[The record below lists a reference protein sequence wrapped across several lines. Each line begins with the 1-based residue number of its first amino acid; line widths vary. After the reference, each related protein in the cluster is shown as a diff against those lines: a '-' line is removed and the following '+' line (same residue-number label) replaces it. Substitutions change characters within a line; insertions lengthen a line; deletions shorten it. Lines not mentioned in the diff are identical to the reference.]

1 VNPIS
6 SKYLG
11 DVGDIVI
18 GRVVEISN
26 KRWHIDIDSYSAA
39 FLNLNSINLP
49 SGVQRRKTEEDELNM
64 RQYFAENDI
73 IVAEVHVQNN
83 DKSLQL
89 HTRSAKYGKLSN
101 GQCIKVHHKLIKR
114 QKNHFAELTNGVS
127 LIIGHN
133 GNIWITWNKK
143 EDDTQKNETLQRENI
158 AKIRNCI
165 KILND
170 EFIDI
175 NMENI
180 NELFEIVNKLNIQA
194 KEILMQSNQKIIRD
208 SFRKKLEIKIPTEIN
223 KLIKQ
228 GNILNLDNMNI
239 E

>member
-1 VNPIS
+1 MI
-6 SKYLG
+6 
-11 DVGDIVI
+11 
-18 GRVVEISN
+18 
-26 KRWHIDIDSYSAA
+26 
-39 FLNLNSINLP
+39 
-49 SGVQRRKTEEDELNM
+49 
-64 RQYFAENDI
+64 
-73 IVAEVHVQNN
+73 
-83 DKSLQL
+83 
-89 HTRSAKYGKLSN
+89 
-101 GQCIKVHHKLIKR
+101 HK
-114 QKNHFAELTNGVS
+114 
-127 LIIGHN
+127 
-133 GNIWITWNKK
+133 
-143 EDDTQKNETLQRENI
+143 KNETLQRENI